1 MIFDLL
7 SSAWSESELD
17 AVFEA
22 FTEGKRV
29 KVSGL
34 KAAAKSFCLTLLAPR
49 LRMPVVWVTASA
61 KQAEERWNDL
71 LFLEKC
77 FHPERASTGS
87 RIVSFP
93 APDSEPYQG
102 VGPHPQISVQ
112 RMQALWQLNQS
123 NVEVLVL
130 PVHSVLRVLPPPQ

>member
-1 MIFDLL
+1 MILDLL
-7 SSAWSESELD
+7 STAWSDSELD

-34 KAAAKSFCLTLLAPR
+34 KAPANSLYMTQLAPR
-49 LRMPVVWVTASA
+49 LRMPVVWVTPSA

-71 LFLEKC
+71 LFLERC
-77 FHPERASTGS
+77 FHPERSKTGS

-93 APDSEPYQG
+93 APDTEPYQG

-112 RMQALWQLNQS
+112 RMQALWQLA
-123 NVEVLVL
+123 
-130 PVHSVLRVLPPPQ
+130 